1 MNWGFPVVDRESD
14 CKERLNELWLLSSR
28 MMKKGLKIGWVEGAK
43 RGMGKKGGV
52 DEPVDI
58 YHARVLKKSNQ

>member
-1 MNWGFPVVDRESD
+1 
-14 CKERLNELWLLSSR
+14 